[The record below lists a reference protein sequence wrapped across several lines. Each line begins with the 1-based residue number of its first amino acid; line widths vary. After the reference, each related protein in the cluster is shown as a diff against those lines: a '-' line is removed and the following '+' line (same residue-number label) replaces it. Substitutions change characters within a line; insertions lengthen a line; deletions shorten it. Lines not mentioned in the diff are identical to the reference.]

1 MVGLLGVGLA
11 SLSRLVP
18 GAGGKGFPKTLTKE
32 DFGITANVTVKAG
45 VWNKIGEFRV
55 PPQQAYKWG
64 YGTPNLPYNQGYMYV
79 LLQYND
85 GTNITEVKGKI
96 RLVVSD
102 ANELNK
108 TVVFEERSEV
118 LHAATADIT
127 KQKALPEQGPL
138 AREDDK
144 LIIEFMPDSD
154 ATITAADSDIRLPV
168 TVYPAR

>member
-1 MVGLLGVGLA
+1 MVGILGNALANIKGLLGGL
-11 SLSRLVP
+11 
-18 GAGGKGFPKTLTKE
+18 GGKGFPKTLTKE
-32 DFGITANVTVKAG
+32 DFGITGSISVKSG

-55 PPQQAYKWG
+55 PPQQAYRWG

-79 LLQYND
+79 FLKTSD
-85 GTNITEVKGKI
+85 GSEIKGKV

-108 TVVFEERSEV
+108 VVVFEEREEV
-118 LHAATADIT
+118 LHAAEADIT
-127 KQKALPEQGPL
+127 KQKALPEQGPI

-154 ATITAADSDIRLPV
+154 ATINGSQTEVRLPV